1 MAPVPRWTPPELPVA
16 KLVVAVVITVAAGT
30 PPAVVAFPLQR
41 LAPMPAANPFVQF
54 AMSAKFSVY
63 DRFVA
68 MGTGV
73 AARPA
78 SGIAAISPEAA
89 TAIANARHALSML
102 VWITVR
108 PPWNDPAGCVQ

>member
-1 MAPVPRWTPPELPVA
+1 
-16 KLVVAVVITVAAGT
+16 
-30 PPAVVAFPLQR
+30 
-41 LAPMPAANPFVQF
+41 
-54 AMSAKFSVY
+54 MSAKVSVY

-73 AARPA
+73 AAQPA

-89 TAIANARHALSML
+89 TAIASARRALSLL

-108 PPWNDPAGCVQ
+108 PPWNARAGCVK